1 MRVFWVAFLLFLLAP
16 GLGLAEL
23 RADSVERDYQRAAQ
37 DFYRLYRPGPFRERA
52 DNFLKTIA
60 KFEAIAA
67 DHPGHKHA
75 PQALYNNGKLYHSLY
90 KWSHNDRYL
99 DQAIQAYRKL
109 VISYPQEKIA
119 DDAQFEIG
127 LIFEEYKDQP
137 SQASVEYQ
145 KVIDL
150 FPKGDFAPIARK
162 KLEQLGPPTQDLR
175 LAAPSPQPPANP
187 PPVVPP
193 PPASALRPGDL
204 TQARYG
210 GLSEKEEQQKKKKS
224 LVANVEYWSNSDWS
238 RLVINV
244 ADPVRFKYQVLK
256 EDKAQGKGRR
266 MYLDLD
272 KSFLPRKFKDRIA
285 AEDGL
290 IKQARIAQF
299 DKDTVR
305 VVLDLASLDRIR
317 VYPFE
322 SPDQYKIIVDIL
334 GSEAIADSPGPAA
347 ETAPATPVATAPAPA
362 LPAKNGPLNGTAPSK
377 ADVEATTLSRALGLK
392 VSRVILDPGHGG
404 RDPGAMAFGLKE
416 KDLVLELALEL
427 RKILQQ
433 KNPEVE
439 VMMTRETDK
448 FIPLEARTAFANK
461 NQGDIFVS
469 IHLNAHRKSSVSG
482 IETYYLNLTTDAYA
496 LSLAAKENQTSLKS
510 IRHLQGL
517 LHDLMTHSK
526 IQESTQLAKLIQDGA
541 VNQAR
546 SSNRIQLRSLGVKQ
560 APFFVLL
567 GARMPSILVEAG
579 FITNKTENDL
589 LRDPKYR
596 KILALG
602 IYQGLFSYM
611 DRT

>member
-1 MRVFWVAFLLFLLAP
+1 MIKINPAVH
-16 GLGLAEL
+16 
-23 RADSVERDYQRAAQ
+23 AA
-37 DFYRLYRPGPFRERA
+37 
-52 DNFLKTIA
+52 
-60 KFEAIAA
+60 
-67 DHPGHKHA
+67 
-75 PQALYNNGKLYHSLY
+75 
-90 KWSHNDRYL
+90 
-99 DQAIQAYRKL
+99 
-109 VISYPQEKIA
+109 V
-119 DDAQFEIG
+119 
-127 LIFEEYKDQP
+127 
-137 SQASVEYQ
+137 
-145 KVIDL
+145 
-150 FPKGDFAPIARK
+150 
-162 KLEQLGPPTQDLR
+162 
-175 LAAPSPQPPANP
+175 
-187 PPVVPP
+187 
-193 PPASALRPGDL
+193 RPGDL

-210 GLSEKEEQQKKKKS
+210 GLSEREGNQKKKKS

-272 KSFLPRKFKDRIA
+272 KSFLPRKFQDRIA

-322 SPDQYKIIVDIL
+322 SPDQYKIVVDIL
-334 GSEAIADSPGPAA
+334 GAEAIADNPGPVA
-347 ETAPATPVATAPAPA
+347 ESAPAPA
-362 LPAKNGPLNGTAPSK
+362 AAAPAAPTPPPAAAVLDGPLNGTAPSK
-377 ADVEATTLSRALGLK
+377 ADVEKTTLSRALGLK
-392 VSRVILDPGHGG
+392 VSRIILDPGHGG
-404 RDPGAMAFGLKE
+404 KDPGAMAFGLKE

-427 RKILQQ
+427 RKILLQ
-433 KNPEVE
+433 KNPDVE

-469 IHLNAHRKSSVSG
+469 IHLNAHKKNSVSG
-482 IETYYLNLTTDAYA
+482 IETYYLNLTTDSYA
-496 LSLAAKENQTSLKS
+496 LALAAKENQTSLKS

-526 IQESTQLAKLIQDGA
+526 IQESTQLAHLIQDGA

-546 SSNRIQLRSLGVKQ
+546 SSNLIRLRSLGVKQ

-579 FITNKTENDL
+579 FITNKAENDL
-589 LRDPKYR
+589 LKDPKYR
-596 KILALG
+596 KVLALG